1 MRLIY
6 SEQAVRD
13 LVRLR
18 AFIAEKN
25 PPAARRVS
33 ADLLA
38 RIGRLRDV
46 PRLGRE
52 VSRAPDP
59 SAMRDAVFG
68 NYVLR
73 NVPRPDVLIVL
84 RIWHHDEDRS
94 GRD

>member
-6 SEQAVRD
+6 SELAIRD

-33 ADLLA
+33 AELVA
-38 RIGRLRDV
+38 RVGRLRDF

-59 SAMRDAVFG
+59 AAMRDAVFG
-68 NYVLR
+68 SYVVR
-73 NVPRPDVLIVL
+73 YVPRPEALIIL
-84 RIWHHDEDRS
+84 RIWHHFEDRV

>member
-6 SEQAVRD
+6 SEQALRD

-18 AFIAEKN
+18 AFIAAKN
-25 PPAARRVS
+25 PPAARHVS
-33 ADLLA
+33 AELLA
-38 RIGRLRDV
+38 RIERLGDF
-46 PRLGRE
+46 PKLGRE

-68 NYVLR
+68 NYVVR
-73 NVPRPDVLIVL
+73 YAPRTDVLFVL
-84 RIWHHDEDRS
+84 RIWHHYEDRS

>member
-6 SEQAVRD
+6 SELAVRD
-13 LVRLR
+13 LLRLR

-33 ADLLA
+33 AELVT
-38 RIGRLRDV
+38 RIGRLRDF
-46 PRLGRE
+46 PGLGRE

-68 NYVLR
+68 NYVVR
-73 NVPRPDVLIVL
+73 YVPRPDALIIL
-84 RIWHHDEDRS
+84 RIWHHFEDRD

>member
-13 LVRLR
+13 LVPLR

-38 RIGRLRDV
+38 RIGRLRDL
-46 PRLGRE
+46 PRLERE

-73 NVPRPDVLIVL
+73 YVPRPDVLIVL
-84 RIWHHDEDRS
+84 RIWHHYADRG